1 MNAVIVET
9 QSNEE
14 QQIITQQ
21 RELLDNKDL
30 LLLILERQDLIL
42 ELLKKMSLDSKPY

>member
-1 MNAVIVET
+1 MNADLIVET
-9 QSNEE
+9 PDEQ